1 MPLFNEVP
9 PTAPT
14 SPAGRSATAGH
25 PQRTA
30 LVAGASGIAG
40 SALVD
45 LLTGQGWSVLAL
57 SRTAVPAR
65 PGVIPISADLQSID
79 SVRSALAGHAPTHVF
94 FTAWLRQNTEAENIS
109 VNSAMVRDLLAALAN
124 APVEHVALMT
134 GLKQYLG
141 PFEAYGQG
149 DVPDTPFHEDEP
161 RLSVENFYYAQEDE
175 LWAAARARGFTW
187 SVHRAHT
194 VIGHAVGNAMNMGS
208 TLAVYAAIC
217 AELGRPFVFPGSET
231 QWNGVTDMTDAGLL
245 AEQMVW
251 AATTPA
257 AADTAFNIV
266 NGDTFR
272 WRWLWPRLAAH
283 FGVEPEGYRDAPRPL
298 ENQMTDA
305 QPVWDRIV
313 ARHGLAEPDLTR
325 LASWWHSDADL
336 GRAMEVFAD
345 MGRSRAAGF
354 TGFRNT
360 EQAFLA
366 LFARYRAERLIP

>member
-1 MPLFNEVP
+1 MPISAQTQPAPDAP
-9 PTAPT
+9 P
-14 SPAGRSATAGH
+14 GNTAGAT
-25 PQRTA
+25 PRTA

-45 LLTGQGWSVLAL
+45 LLTAQGWSVLAL
-57 SRTAVPAR
+57 SRTPVAAR
-65 PGVIPISADLQSID
+65 PGVIPVSADLR
-79 SVRSALAGHAPTHVF
+79 SVESLRTALAGHAPSHVF
-94 FTAWLRQNTEAENIS
+94 FTAWLRQDTEAENIA
-109 VNSAMVRDLLAALAN
+109 VNSAMVRDLLTALAD

-149 DVPDTPFHEDEP
+149 EVPDTPFHEDEP

-231 QWNGVTDMTDAGLL
+231 QWNGVTDMTEAGLL
-245 AEQMVW
+245 ADQMVW

-283 FGVEPEGYRDAPRPL
+283 FGLEWEGFVDTSRPL
-298 ENQMTDA
+298 ETQMADA

-313 ARHGLAEPDLTR
+313 AKHDLVEADLNR

-336 GRAMEVFAD
+336 GRTMEVFAD

-354 TGFRNT
+354 TGYRDT
-360 EQAFLA
+360 EQSFLA
-366 LFARYRAERLIP
+366 LFDRYRAERLIP